1 MGAEEEVDR
10 RGRGRAVDG
19 GGGEGE
25 RRRDVEGV
33 SKGWCGREEGAR
45 RCVVV
50 ARTRGHT
57 RVQPSPQA
65 AEEPRNLTGSTFASS
80 S

>member
-1 MGAEEEVDR
+1 MEESETTKR
-10 RGRGRAVDG
+10 RVAKVG
-19 GGGEGE
+19 
-25 RRRDVEGV
+25 VEGV
-33 SKGWCGREEGAR
+33 TAR
-45 RCVVV
+45 RR
-50 ARTRGHT
+50 ARGGVLRRSPHAHEDTGA

>member
-1 MGAEEEVDR
+1 MEESETTEGCQGGC
-10 RGRGRAVDG
+10 RGGDVVRGGVP
-19 GGGEGE
+19 
-25 RRRDVEGV
+25 RRRPHAHEDT
-33 SKGWCGREEGAR
+33 GA
-45 RCVVV
+45 
-50 ARTRGHT
+50 

>member
-1 MGAEEEVDR
+1 MSWVVGVAREETGEGGGEEGRGAEEEGSGWRWVA
-10 RGRGRAVDG
+10 RGRARG
-19 GGGEGE
+19 
-25 RRRDVEGV
+25 
-33 SKGWCGREEGAR
+33 
-45 RCVVV
+45 CVVV

-57 RVQPSPQA
+57 RVQPSPRA